1 MKAIVRGCSAA
12 ARRFPVAIVLAVLV
26 LTGVLGSFAGQM
38 EIATGNEGFAPDN
51 AEIAAS
57 ERIAELFGS
66 EQESVLQVIVRD
78 PGGDVITAEGVRVA
92 MEVEDAIRRAGG
104 EALVADSPE
113 RPGVVSYV
121 GPVVQG
127 ASFEGIPLDSLDDD
141 EVDERYTAAVSQM
154 PPEQSG
160 FFTSLVGSTATGTTA
175 EAAIILAFF
184 ESDTSDAV
192 AAFDAQVAIDEAVA
206 AELEGIDTDLEIR
219 PFSFNLLF
227 GEIDSFTEEVGRLFA
242 FAGMI
247 IVVILLF
254 VYWLRPRG
262 SARVRQTGRRTVADM
277 ALTMATIFMAIAMMQ
292 GTGVLLE
299 KIGVI
304 SAFSAPTQIVP
315 ILIIGLGVDYA
326 IHLISRYREEIGEG
340 DSVDGSMSVAIGTVG
355 IALVLATLTTIIGFL
370 TNIANPV
377 PALADFGILAAV
389 GIFFSFLL
397 MMTFV
402 PATRL
407 LLDRRSERAGR
418 LPAEALGFHSRR
430 ILPQIMGR
438 TAVIAER
445 APYVAL
451 VIALT
456 LGGLGYFGF
465 TQLETRFSFTDFLP
479 EDAPAVETYDL
490 ITAEFGGGFAEQ
502 TQVLIEAPEGT
513 DLAEAE
519 YWNLMV
525 AASEELAVTDSV
537 ASFSTPNGPVA
548 NVDSPVSMLQ
558 QQFAGGPETAPAQV
572 LQAVDA
578 SGLGPGLVAS
588 GTSDVDAVFASLRE
602 VAPDRISGVVHRDG
616 DRVDAV
622 LFDIQTTAGENRVR
636 QLRRDLDAVFGPFGE
651 AGIEAIATSQNIISD
666 VVVNELTSSQSSS
679 LFLTLLA
686 AGLVLVVYFWIQ
698 NRRPFLGVI
707 TIGPVVLVVL
717 WTYGLMY
724 ATGIP
729 FGPVT
734 ATLAALAIGIGVPF
748 TIHMARRFEEDRQEY
763 DDVEQAI
770 RSTATHT
777 GGALAGSAFTTMAGF
792 GILMTSSLVPFKQM
806 GQVTVYAIGLAL
818 VASILVLPS
827 MLVLWERWHRRRD

>member
-12 ARRFPVAIVLAVLV
+12 ARRFPLFIVLAALV
-26 LTGVLGSFAGQM
+26 LTGVLGSFAGQV

-57 ERIAELFGS
+57 EQISDLFGS
-66 EQESVLQVIVRD
+66 DQEAVLQIIIRD
-78 PGGDVITAEGVRVA
+78 PGGDVISAEGVRVS
-92 MEVEDAIRRAGG
+92 MEVEEAIRRVAGDD
-104 EALVADSPE
+104 LVADSPQ
-113 RPGVVSYV
+113 RQGVVSYTA
-121 GPVVQG
+121 PVLQAAMAQQLPLSELSDGEVEELYLG
-127 ASFEGIPLDSLDDD
+127 ALE
-141 EVDERYTAAVSQM
+141 EM
-154 PPEQSG
+154 PAEQRGFLSG
-160 FFTSLVGSTATGTTA
+160 LVGTSASGATA
-175 EAAIILAFF
+175 ESAIILAFF
-184 ESDTSDAV
+184 EGASDTV
-192 AAFDAQVAIDEAVA
+192 EAFEAQVEIDEAISG
-206 AELEGIDTDLEIR
+206 ELEAIDTDLEIR

-227 GEIDSFTEEVGRLFA
+227 AEIDSFTEEVGRLFA
-242 FAGMI
+242 FAGII
-247 IVVILLF
+247 IVVILIF

-262 SARVRQTGRRTVADM
+262 SALARQAGRRTLADM
-277 ALTMATIFMAIAMMQ
+277 GLTMATIFMAIGMMQ

-299 KIGVI
+299 KAGVI

-326 IHLISRYREEIGEG
+326 IHLISRYREEVGEG
-340 DSVDGSMSVAIGTVG
+340 DTVDGAMTVAIGTVG
-355 IALVLATLTTIIGFL
+355 IALVLATLTTVIGFL

-377 PALADFGILAAV
+377 PALADFGILAAL

-402 PATRL
+402 PSVRI
-407 LLDRRSERAGR
+407 LLDRRAERAGR
-418 LPAEALGFHSRR
+418 LPVEALGYHSQRL
-430 ILPQIMGR
+430 LPQMMGR

-451 VIALT
+451 VTALV

-479 EDAPAVETYDL
+479 EDAPAVETL
-490 ITAEFGGGFAEQ
+490 ELLTSEFEGGFGEQ
-502 TQVLIEAPEGT
+502 TQVLVTAPEGE
-513 DLAEAE
+513 DLAEPE

-525 AASEELAVTDSV
+525 TASDELALTPSV
-537 ASFSTPNGPVA
+537 ATFTTAEGPVA
-548 NVDSPVSMLQ
+548 NVDSPVGVLR
-558 QQFAGGPETAPAQV
+558 QQFAAGPESAPPPV
-572 LQAVDA
+572 LEAVGA
-578 SGLGPGLVAS
+578 AGLGPGLMADS
-588 GTSDVDAVFASLRE
+588 GRDVMPIFDALGE
-602 VAPDRISGVVHRDG
+602 VAPSQISGVAYRAG

-622 LFDIQTTAGENRVR
+622 LFDIQTTAGEAQV
-636 QLRRDLDAVFGPFGE
+636 QELRRDLDSVFAPFE
-651 AGIEAIATSQNIISD
+651 TAGLEAIATSQNIISD
-666 VVVNELTSSQSSS
+666 VVVNELTASQSSS

-686 AGLVLVVYFWIQ
+686 AGLVLVAYFWIQ

-707 TIGPVVLVVL
+707 TIAPVVLVVL
-717 WTYGLMY
+717 WTYGLMWL
-724 ATGIP
+724 TGIP

-748 TIHMARRFEEDRQEY
+748 TIHMARRFEEDRNEY
-763 DDVEQAI
+763 DDVEDAI

-792 GILMTSSLVPFKQM
+792 GILVTSSLVPFKQM

-827 MLVLWERWHRRRD
+827 MLVLWERWHRRRA